1 MRKNNGKKKMQN
13 TGAEAAG
20 YLETFYKF
28 DTFWKLELLRI
39 IFTMVEDSNTALQG
53 KLSVNIAVQRDLICY
68 GTQQSW
74 RQKLPESMNQRCLE
88 NKIFYEIADAV
99 LVGLNSRF
107 KETETSKPLTKVE
120 VFIIGKSDV
129 SHVKEF
135 FRDDFEDYGRLT
147 LHRNIF
153 LDLAKAKN
161 VTLVDF
167 QSSLDFLKSVNEDI
181 SQSLTSIIPEFVKL
195 KTYLHSTMTQERL
208 NHLAVLCCH
217 SDLLENIDLDVLLD
231 EFISKNAILT
241 KLYLTSVNLK
251 LTDAHNKGINTTK
264 KYEKVLPYKIVQYV
278 KETPSL
284 DQAEDPRPERTDD
297 AFMEIELDIEIAD
310 EESDDDE
317 ELLSDNESDDGN
329 GHEEENCD
337 PQAEKE
343 MMFMILNKNISVKH
357 FQKG

>member
-1 MRKNNGKKKMQN
+1 
-13 TGAEAAG
+13 
-20 YLETFYKF
+20 
-28 DTFWKLELLRI
+28 
-39 IFTMVEDSNTALQG
+39 
-53 KLSVNIAVQRDLICY
+53 
-68 GTQQSW
+68 
-74 RQKLPESMNQRCLE
+74 MNQRCLE

-195 KTYLHSTMTQERL
+195 MKIVLTMPVSTCTAERSFSCLCRLKTYLHSTMTQERL

-217 SDLLENIDLDVLLD
+217 SDLLENIDLDSLNC
-231 EFISKNAILT
+231 ISPHPTTPPLPRRKDNS
-241 KLYLTSVNLK
+241 TSMALQ
-251 LTDAHNKGINTTK
+251 
-264 KYEKVLPYKIVQYV
+264 PYKIVQYV